1 MELSGM
7 PENFILSARYLA
19 ILELSELQNIAKTLD
34 WMIKHFD
41 FMNEQTGLEAE
52 DSPELKE
59 AKELLAEME
68 K

>member
-1 MELSGM
+1 VK
-7 PENFILSARYLA
+7 IV
-19 ILELSELQNIAKTLD
+19 KTLD

-41 FMNEQTGLEAE
+41 FMNSQTGLHIE

-59 AKELLAEME
+59 AKELLAELA